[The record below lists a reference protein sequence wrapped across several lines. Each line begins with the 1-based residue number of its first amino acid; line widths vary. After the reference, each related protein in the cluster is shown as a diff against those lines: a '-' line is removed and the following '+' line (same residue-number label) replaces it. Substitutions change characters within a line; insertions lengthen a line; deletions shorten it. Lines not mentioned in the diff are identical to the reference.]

1 MLTPSEPSDPSESS
15 YRKGYWVYDGS
26 RYDIT
31 RDGVKVLRKACN
43 YYELWIPDNF
53 GEETRDEQECT
64 AEEFD
69 MRMRK
74 STKWFM
80 DVYSMDTQGDDHD
93 NWTISV
99 LWNMYNLNGES
110 KLYLLTT
117 SKSALP
123 LAVTDTGTTLDFIPT
138 FIAMA

>member
-1 MLTPSEPSDPSESS
+1 
-15 YRKGYWVYDGS
+15 
-26 RYDIT
+26 
-31 RDGVKVLRKACN
+31 
-43 YYELWIPDNF
+43 
-53 GEETRDEQECT
+53 
-64 AEEFD
+64 